1 MQDLTFPRTLKRC
14 IKSTEKKNFREPH
27 KLAATG
33 SFLNKERMV
42 DFMKWYRAEIED
54 DNFEMI
60 LADNEEDAINQY
72 FELGEKHDLFN
83 LIELDDDNNEVRTI
97 L

>member
-1 MQDLTFPRTLKRC
+1 MQGLTFPRTLKRC

-27 KLAATG
+27 RLAATG

-60 LADNEEDAINQY
+60 LADNE
-72 FELGEKHDLFN
+72 
-83 LIELDDDNNEVRTI
+83 
-97 L
+97 

>member
-1 MQDLTFPRTLKRC
+1 MGWSPGSDDGR
-14 IKSTEKKNFREPH
+14 PH
-27 KLAATG
+27 
-33 SFLNKERMV
+33 NERMV
-42 DFMKWYRAEIED
+42 DIMKWYRAEIED

-83 LIELDDDNNEVRTI
+83 LIELDDDNEVRTI

>member
-1 MQDLTFPRTLKRC
+1 MGWLP
-14 IKSTEKKNFREPH
+14 
-27 KLAATG
+27 G
-33 SFLNKERMV
+33 SDDGRLHNERMV

-60 LADNEEDAINQY
+60 LADSEEDAIRQY
-72 FELGEKHDLFN
+72 VDLGEEHDLFN
-83 LIELDDDNNEVRTI
+83 LFEVDENGDEVRMI

>member
-1 MQDLTFPRTLKRC
+1 
-14 IKSTEKKNFREPH
+14 
-27 KLAATG
+27 
-33 SFLNKERMV
+33 
-42 DFMKWYRAEIED
+42 MKWYRAEIED

-72 FELGEKHDLFN
+72 FELGKKHDLFN
-83 LIELDDDNNEVRTI
+83 LIELDDDDNEVRTI

>member
-1 MQDLTFPRTLKRC
+1 MQGLTFQQALKRC

-27 KLAATG
+27 RLAATG

>member
-1 MQDLTFPRTLKRC
+1 
-14 IKSTEKKNFREPH
+14 
-27 KLAATG
+27 
-33 SFLNKERMV
+33 
-42 DFMKWYRAEIED
+42 MKWYRAEIED

-83 LIELDDDNNEVRTI
+83 LIELDDDNNEVCTI